1 VDDGGL
7 QSDDDSLSDE
17 IVNLSLLSDAGGADT
32 PPPKK
37 GPGDRRASD
46 GVPLENILSEVDDIA
61 KEIGSFDDNLE
72 SFLVSE
78 GGGGTC
84 RPATWRRSWRRQ
96 RGGWRRRLAHNLST
110 PFY

>member
-78 GGGGTC
+78 GGGGDV
-84 RPATWRRSWRRQ
+84 PAGDMEALVEATE
-96 RGGWRRRLAHNLST
+96 RRLEEATSA
-110 PFY
+110 